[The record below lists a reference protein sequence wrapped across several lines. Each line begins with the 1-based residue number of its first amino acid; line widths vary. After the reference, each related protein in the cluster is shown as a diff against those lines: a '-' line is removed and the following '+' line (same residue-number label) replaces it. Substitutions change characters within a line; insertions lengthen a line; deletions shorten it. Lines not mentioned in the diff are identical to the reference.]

1 MGCSESWPF
10 RFNIIRC
17 VGTQHIWTWSGVT
30 ERKGRT
36 ILFLPVKPRNLGA
49 RGLRQK
55 VRESAR
61 PTFAREISTIENG
74 AGIQNSRNENAVISL
89 SVRYGGRDISGRGF
103 AYEWIFVFQDFQD
116 FQNRGVCAVKDKG
129 SFQNVKN
136 WFKSRFCF
144 FLKLYIILVYI
155 EKTLERC

>member
-89 SVRYGGRDISGRGF
+89 SALWRTSLDVASHTNEYSYFRIFRIFRIDGVCVLSKTRVRFKMLKIGLNLV
-103 AYEWIFVFQDFQD
+103 FVF
-116 FQNRGVCAVKDKG
+116 
-129 SFQNVKN
+129 
-136 WFKSRFCF
+136 
-144 FLKLYIILVYI
+144 FLNFILWY
-155 EKTLERC
+155 

>member
-74 AGIQNSRNENAVISL
+74 AGIQNSRNENAVISFSAL
-89 SVRYGGRDISGRGF
+89 WRTRHLWTWLRIRMNIRISGFSGF
-103 AYEWIFVFQDFQD
+103 SESGCVCCQRQGFVSECW
-116 FQNRGVCAVKDKG
+116 N
-129 SFQNVKN
+129 
-136 WFKSRFCF
+136 
-144 FLKLYIILVYI
+144 LV
-155 EKTLERC
+155 